1 LTELSQ
7 ELVVNNMILTHYH
20 TRDIIHAMQLEPGH
34 CNQAIGIEARVAL
47 NFYKCSKK
55 PDTFNL
61 IQWKIGK

>member
-1 LTELSQ
+1 
-7 ELVVNNMILTHYH
+7 MILTHYH
-20 TRDIIHAMQLEPGH
+20 TQDIIHAMQLQPNH

-61 IQWKIGK
+61 IQWKICK